1 MTSYFPTLE
10 DIEEF
15 LQEVNEIHK
24 TRSPAAPES
33 DVCVPLTAH
42 DDVSQKESLQKQV
55 MNFLR
60 PTMMIYACSVIPGT
74 VFVHVKALL
83 CPLET

>member
-15 LQEVNEIHK
+15 LQEVNETYK
-24 TRSPAAPES
+24 TRSLAAPES
-33 DVCVPLTAH
+33 ELCVPLTAR

-55 MNFLR
+55 MNLLR
-60 PTMMIYACSVIPGT
+60 PTRMIYACSVIPGT

>member
-15 LQEVNEIHK
+15 LQEVNETYR
-24 TRSPAAPES
+24 TRIPAAPES
-33 DVCVPLTAH
+33 DLCVPLTAH

-55 MNFLR
+55 MIF
-60 PTMMIYACSVIPGT
+60 
-74 VFVHVKALL
+74 
-83 CPLET
+83 